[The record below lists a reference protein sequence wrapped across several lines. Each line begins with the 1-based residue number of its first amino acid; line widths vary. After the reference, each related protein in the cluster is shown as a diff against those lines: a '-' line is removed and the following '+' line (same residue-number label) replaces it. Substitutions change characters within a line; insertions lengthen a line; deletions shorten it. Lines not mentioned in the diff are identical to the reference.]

1 MKILMINVVCGIR
14 STGRICTDLATT
26 LDAQGHEV
34 KIAYGR
40 ENVPE
45 QFQKY
50 AVRIGTD
57 LDVKLHG
64 IRARV
69 ADGAGFGSKRAT
81 ENFIKWVKE
90 YDPDVIHLH
99 NIHGYYINVEVL
111 FKYLKTCGKKVI
123 WTLHDCWSFTGH
135 TAYCDAVNCKRW
147 VKGCHNC
154 PLLNEYPAS
163 KIDRSKQNWR
173 KKKAI
178 FTGVPNMTI
187 ITPSKWLG
195 TWVKNSFL
203 KEYPVKVINNG
214 IDTSQFYPIESDFKK
229 KNGIEGKFVLLGVAT
244 SWDKMKG
251 YPDYLELANR
261 LGDAYKVVLVGLT
274 KDQMESLPKNIFG
287 IERTANIQE
296 LAEIYT
302 ASDLFVNLSYC
313 ENYPTVNIEAMSC
326 GTPVLTYK
334 TGGSSEIVIENNGYV
349 VEQGDIG
356 EVERIVREL
365 RVEKELVVSLDKE
378 QYDNATATKKYL
390 KLFTSNDTSQKKMKV
405 LFLTNVPSPYR
416 VEFFNE
422 LGRLCDLTVLY
433 QKASSSER
441 DSKWVATNENT
452 FKSIILKGKST
463 GVDNAICPGVVK
475 YLNKSYDA
483 IIICGNAS
491 PTEMLAIKYCQ
502 INRIPYCL
510 EGDGAFVKTGN
521 GIKEKIKKNLISGGD
536 LFFSTCK
543 EHDKYY
549 IHYGAD
555 KKKIRRYR
563 FSSLRESDL
572 LRSVV
577 SIEDKQKI
585 RDALGMKEEKI
596 VLAVGQFI
604 PRKGFD
610 ILLSSFIGM
619 GKDIGLYIVGGE
631 PTEEYISFVRDHNLS
646 NVHFVGFK
654 TKLELAEYYCAADV
668 FVLPTREDIWGLV
681 INEAMAYGLPVITTD
696 RCNAGLELIED
707 GKNGF
712 IVPVDS
718 SEKLVKAVINCFENL
733 DIMSALALEKISEY
747 TIEQMAKDHIKI
759 LNNVR
764 KDS

>member
-1 MKILMINVVCGIR
+1 MINIVCGIR
-14 STGRICTDLATT
+14 STGRICTDLATA
-26 LDAQGHEV
+26 LEAQGHEV

-40 ENVPE
+40 ESVPE

-50 AVRIGTD
+50 AVKIGTD

-64 IRARV
+64 VKARLL
-69 ADGAGFGSKRAT
+69 DGAGFGSKVAT
-81 ENFIKWVKE
+81 EKFIKWVKE
-90 YDPDVIHLH
+90 YDPDIIHLH
-99 NIHGYYINVEVL
+99 NIHGYYINVEGL

-135 TAYCDAVNCKRW
+135 TAYCDAAKCKRW
-147 VKGCHNC
+147 VKGCHDC

-173 KKKAI
+173 KKKDI

-187 ITPSKWLG
+187 VTPSKWLG

-203 KEYPVKVINNG
+203 KDYPVKVINNG
-214 IDTSQFYPIESDFKK
+214 IDTSQFYPIESDFRK
-229 KNGIEGKFVLLGVAT
+229 KNDIEDKFVLLGVAT

-261 LGDAYKVVLVGLT
+261 LGNDFKVVLVGLT
-274 KDQMESLPKNIFG
+274 KEQMEKLPSNVLG
-287 IERTANIQE
+287 IERTANVQE

-313 ENYPTVNIEAMSC
+313 ENYPTVNIEAMAC

-334 TGGSSEIVIENNGYV
+334 TGGSPEIVIENNGYV
-349 VEQGDIG
+349 VEQGNIG
-356 EVERIVREL
+356 EVERVVREL
-365 RVEKELVVSLDKE
+365 SREKELTVSLDKE
-378 QYDNATATKKYL
+378 KYDNATATKKYI
-390 KLFTSNDTSQKKMKV
+390 KLFSNFDTFQEKMKI

-422 LGRLCDLTVLY
+422 LGRLCELTVLY

-441 DSKWVATNENT
+441 DSKWVATSENT
-452 FKSIILKGKST
+452 FKSIVLKGKST
-463 GVDNAICPGVVK
+463 GVDNAICPSVIK
-475 YLNKSYDA
+475 FLNKSYDA

-502 INRIPYCL
+502 IKRIPYCL
-510 EGDGAFVKTGN
+510 EGDGAFVKNGN
-521 GIKEKIKKNLISGGD
+521 GIKEIIKKNLISGGN
-536 LFFSTCK
+536 LFFSTCE

-555 KKKIRRYR
+555 KRKIRRYR

-572 LRSVV
+572 LKSVI
-577 SIEDKQKI
+577 SDDDKKKI
-585 RDALGMKEEKI
+585 RDMLGMKEEKI

-610 ILLSSFIGM
+610 ILLSSFKAIRN
-619 GKDIGLYIVGGE
+619 DTGLYIVGGE
-631 PTEEYISFVRDHNLS
+631 PTEDYISFVEKNNLS

-654 TKLELAEYYCAADV
+654 TKQELAEYYRAANI

-707 GKNGF
+707 GENGY
-712 IVPVDS
+712 IVPV
-718 SEKLVKAVINCFENL
+718 ENFEELTKAIIKCFENL
-733 DIMSALALEKISEY
+733 NTMGNLALTTISSY
-747 TIEQMAKDHIKI
+747 TIEQMAKDHIRI
-759 LNNVR
+759 LNDIR

>member
-1 MKILMINVVCGIR
+1 MKVLMINIVCGIR
-14 STGRICTDLATT
+14 STGRICTDLATA
-26 LDAQGHEV
+26 LEAQGHEV

-50 AVRIGTD
+50 AVKIGTD
-57 LDVKLHG
+57 LDVKFHG
-64 IRARV
+64 VKARLL
-69 ADGAGFGSKRAT
+69 DGAGFGSIAAT
-81 ENFIKWVKE
+81 EKFIRWVKE

-99 NIHGYYINVEVL
+99 NIHGYYINVEML

-123 WTLHDCWSFTGH
+123 WTLHDCWAFTGH

-163 KIDRSKQNWR
+163 IIDRSKQNWR

-178 FTGVPNMTI
+178 FTGVPNMSI

-195 TWVKNSFL
+195 TCAKNSFL

-214 IDTSQFYPIESDFKK
+214 IDTSQFYSVKSDFRKR
-229 KNGIEGKFVLLGVAT
+229 NNIEDKFLLLGVAT

-251 YPDYLELANR
+251 YLDYLELADR
-261 LGDAYKVVLVGLT
+261 LGDDYKVLLVGLT
-274 KDQMESLPKNIFG
+274 KEQIDSLPKNILG

-296 LAEIYT
+296 LAEVYS

-334 TGGSSEIVIENNGYV
+334 TGGSPEIVIENNGHV
-349 VEQGDIG
+349 VEQGNID
-356 EVERIVREL
+356 EVERVVRKL
-365 RVEKELVVSLDKE
+365 RVDEELSVSLEKEK
-378 QYDNATATKKYL
+378 YDNATVTKKYL
-390 KLFTSNDTSQKKMKV
+390 ELFTNSDTSHTKKKV

-416 VEFFNE
+416 VEFFNQ
-422 LGRLCDLTVLY
+422 LGKLCDLTVLY
-433 QKASSSER
+433 QKSSSSER
-441 DSKWVATNENT
+441 DSKWVATSENT
-452 FKSIILKGKST
+452 FKSIIMKGKST
-463 GVDNAICPGVVK
+463 SVDNAICPSVIS

-502 INRIPYCL
+502 IMRIPYCL

-521 GIKEKIKKNLISGGD
+521 GIKETIKKNLISGGD
-536 LFFSTCK
+536 LFFSTCE

-549 IHYGAD
+549 IHYGAN
-555 KKKIRRYR
+555 KKKIRRYK
-563 FSSLRESDL
+563 FSSLCESDL
-572 LRSVV
+572 LGAVLSF
-577 SIEDKQKI
+577 EEKQKI
-585 RDALGMKEEKI
+585 RDTLGMKEEKI

-610 ILLSSFIGM
+610 ILLSSFIDM
-619 GKDIGLYIVGGE
+619 EKDIGLYIVGGE
-631 PTEEYISFVRDHNLS
+631 PTEEYDSLVKKNDLT

-654 TKLELAEYYCAADV
+654 TKLELADYYCAADV

-681 INEAMAYGLPVITTD
+681 INEAMSYGLPVVTTD
-696 RCNAGLELIED
+696 RCNAGLELIRNGE
-707 GKNGF
+707 NGF
-712 IVPVDS
+712 IVKAGSSVEL
-718 SEKLVKAVINCFENL
+718 SEKML
-733 DIMSALALEKISEY
+733 LALENCSSMGGKALKSIRKY
-747 TIEQMAKDHIKI
+747 TIEEMAADHIQI
-759 LNNVR
+759 LQESCNG
-764 KDS
+764 